1 MLINFFFD
9 VKKAKIPATIREFLM
24 LLEAMDKR
32 LVMYNIDDFYYLSR
46 SALVKDEKYFD
57 RYDRVFGTFFK
68 GVEDITAALFGGDI
82 PEEWLQLQAEKLF
95 SEEDKAAIEAMG
107 GWEKLMEELR
117 KRLEEQKERHQ
128 GGNRWIGTA
137 GTSPFGTGGY
147 NPEGVAIGQRRRRQG
162 RALKVWDRRDYKNYD
177 DNVQIGIRNIQLAL
191 RRLREFAR
199 MGEDDELDLDETI
212 RNTAHNG
219 GLLDIVMRPERRNRV
234 KVLMFFDVGGSMD
247 DHIRVC
253 EELFSAARTEFKHLE
268 YYYFHN
274 FTYEYMWRDNRRRHE
289 QRTPTWDVINTYPKD
304 YKVILVG
311 DAFMSPY
318 EITYK
323 GGSVEHW
330 NEEPGLLWA
339 QRMLDQWPNAIW
351 LNPRPETRWEHTP
364 STMIVREV
372 MANRMFPLSIDGL
385 DRGLRVLTAA

>member
-24 LLEAMDKR
+24 LVEAMDKR

-46 SALVKDEKYFD
+46 AALVKDEKYFD
-57 RYDRVFGTFFK
+57 RYDRVFGAFFK
-68 GVEDITAALFGGDI
+68 GIEDMTTALFDGDI
-82 PEEWLQLQAEKLF
+82 PEEWLLLQAEKLF

-107 GWEKLMEELR
+107 GWEKLMQELR

-199 MGEDDELDLDETI
+199 VGEDDELDLDETI
-212 RNTAHNG
+212 RNTAHNA

-274 FTYEYMWRDNRRRHE
+274 FTYEFMWRDNRRRHE
-289 QRTPTWDVINTYPKD
+289 QRTPTWDVINTYPAD
-304 YKVILVG
+304 YKVIFVG

-364 STMIVREV
+364 STMIVKEV

-385 DRGLRVLTAA
+385 DRGLRLLTAA

>member
-1 MLINFFFD
+1 VFVDFFFQLRQAS
-9 VKKAKIPATIREFLM
+9 VPVTIREYLM
-24 LLEAMDKR
+24 MLEALSKGAGDHD
-32 LVMYNIDDFYYLSR
+32 VDGFYHLAR
-46 SALVKDEKYFD
+46 AAMVKDEKYYDAYDKVFD
-57 RYDRVFGTFFK
+57 NFFS
-68 GVEDITAALFGGDI
+68 GAMHDTDDLFSKVI
-82 PEEWLQLQAEKLF
+82 PEDWLRALAERTFDPEELAKLEKMSF
-95 SEEDKAAIEAMG
+95 EE
-107 GWEKLMEELR
+107 LMEELA
-117 KRLEEQKERHQ
+117 KRLQEQRGRHQ

-137 GTSPFGTGGY
+137 GTSPYGTGGY

-162 RALKVWDRRDYKNYD
+162 RALKVWDKRDYKNYD
-177 DNVQIGIRNIQLAL
+177 DHVQIGIRNIQLAL

-199 MGEDDELDLDETI
+199 VGEDDELDLDETI
-212 RNTAHNG
+212 RSTAHNG
-219 GLLDIVMRPERRNRV
+219 GLLDIIMRPERRNRV

-304 YKVILVG
+304 YKVIFVG

>member
-24 LLEAMDKR
+24 LLEAMNKR

-46 SALVKDEKYFD
+46 AALVKDEKYFD

-68 GVEDITAALFGGDI
+68 GVEDITEALFGGDI
-82 PEEWLQLQAEKLF
+82 PEEWLAMQAERLF
-95 SEEDKAAIEAMG
+95 SDEDKAAIEAMG

-117 KRLEEQKERHQ
+117 KRLEEQKKRHQ
-128 GGNRWIGTA
+128 GGNRWIGTG

-162 RALKVWDRRDYKNYD
+162 RALKVWDRREYKNYD
-177 DNVQIGIRNIQLAL
+177 DSVQIGIRNIQLAL

-199 MGEDDELDLDETI
+199 VGEDDELDLDETI
-212 RNTAHNG
+212 RGTAHNG

-274 FTYEYMWRDNRRRHE
+274 FVYEYMWKDNRRRHE
-289 QRTPTWDVINTYPKD
+289 QRTTTWDVINTYPKD
-304 YKVILVG
+304 YKVIFVG

-339 QRMLDQWPNAIW
+339 QRMIDQWPNTIW

-364 STMIVREV
+364 STMIVKEV

-385 DRGLRVLTAA
+385 DRGLRVLTTA

>member
-24 LLEAMDKR
+24 LVEAMDKR

-46 SALVKDEKYFD
+46 AALVKDEKYFD
-57 RYDRVFGTFFK
+57 RYDRVFGAFFK
-68 GVEDITAALFGGDI
+68 GIEDMTTALFDGDI
-82 PEEWLQLQAEKLF
+82 PEEWLLLQAEKLF

-199 MGEDDELDLDETI
+199 VGEDDELDLDETI
-212 RNTAHNG
+212 RNTAHNA

-274 FTYEYMWRDNRRRHE
+274 FTYEFMWRDNRRRHE
-289 QRTPTWDVINTYPKD
+289 QRTPTWDVINTYPAD
-304 YKVILVG
+304 YKVIFVG

-364 STMIVREV
+364 STMIVKEV

-385 DRGLRVLTAA
+385 DRGLRLLTAA

>member
-24 LLEAMDKR
+24 LIEAMDKR

-46 SALVKDEKYFD
+46 AALVKDEKYFD

-68 GVEDITAALFGGDI
+68 GVEDITATLFGGDI
-82 PEEWLQLQAEKLF
+82 PEEWLLLQAEKLF

-177 DNVQIGIRNIQLAL
+177 DSVQIGIRNIQLAL

-199 MGEDDELDLDETI
+199 VGEDDELDLDETI
-212 RNTAHNG
+212 RGTAHNG

-289 QRTPTWDVINTYPKD
+289 QRMPTWDVINTYPKD
-304 YKVILVG
+304 YKVIFVG

-351 LNPRPETRWEHTP
+351 LNPRPDTRWEHTP
-364 STMIVREV
+364 STMIVKEV

>member
-24 LLEAMDKR
+24 LIEAMDRR

-68 GVEDITAALFGGDI
+68 GVEDLTATLFGGDI
-82 PEEWLQLQAEKLF
+82 PEEWLLLQAEKLF

-162 RALKVWDRRDYKNYD
+162 RALKVWDKREYKNYD
-177 DNVQIGIRNIQLAL
+177 DHVQIGIRNIQLAL

-199 MGEDDELDLDETI
+199 VGEDDELDLDETI

-289 QRTPTWDVINTYPKD
+289 QRSATWDVINTYPKD
-304 YKVILVG
+304 YKVIFVG

-339 QRMLDQWPNAIW
+339 QRMLDQWPNSIW

-364 STMIVREV
+364 STMIVKEV

>member
-9 VKKAKIPATIREFLM
+9 VRKAKIPATIREYLM
-24 LLEAMDKR
+24 LLEAMDHR
-32 LVMYNIDDFYYLSR
+32 LVMCNIDDFYYLSR

-57 RYDRVFGTFFK
+57 RYDRVFGAFFK
-68 GVEDITAALFGGDI
+68 GVEDITGFLFGDDI
-82 PEEWLQLQAEKLF
+82 PEEWLALQAEKLL

-147 NPEGVAIGQRRRRQG
+147 NPEGVAIGQRRRRHG
-162 RALKVWDRRDYKNYD
+162 RALKVWDKREYKNYD
-177 DNVQIGIRNIQLAL
+177 DSVQIGIRNIQLAL

-212 RNTAHNG
+212 RRTAHNG
-219 GLLDIVMRPERRNRV
+219 GLLDIVMQPERRNRV

-274 FTYEYMWRDNRRRHE
+274 FVYENMWRDNRRRHE
-289 QRTPTWDVINTYPKD
+289 QRTGTWDVINTYPND
-304 YKVILVG
+304 YKVIFVG

-318 EITYK
+318 EVTYK

-330 NEEPGLLWA
+330 NDEPGLLWA

-351 LNPRPETRWEHTP
+351 LNPRPETRWDHTP
-364 STMIVREV
+364 STMIIKEV
-372 MANRMFPLSIDGL
+372 MANRMFPLSIEGL
-385 DRGLRVLTAA
+385 DRGLRVLTG

>member
-24 LLEAMDKR
+24 LIEAMDKR

-46 SALVKDEKYFD
+46 AALVKDEKYFD

-68 GVEDITAALFGGDI
+68 GVEDITATLFGGDI
-82 PEEWLQLQAEKLF
+82 PEEWLLLQAEKLF

-199 MGEDDELDLDETI
+199 VGEDDELDLDETI
-212 RNTAHNG
+212 RGTAHNG

-289 QRTPTWDVINTYPKD
+289 QRMPTWDVINTYPKD
-304 YKVILVG
+304 YKVIFVG

-351 LNPRPETRWEHTP
+351 LNPRPDTRWEHTP
-364 STMIVREV
+364 STMIVKEV

>member
-1 MLINFFFD
+1 MLIDFFFN

-24 LLEAMDKR
+24 LLEAMNKR

-46 SALVKDEKYFD
+46 AALVKDEKYFD

-68 GVEDITAALFGGDI
+68 GIEDITQALFGGDI
-82 PEEWLQLQAEKLF
+82 PEEWLAMQAERLF

-117 KRLEEQKERHQ
+117 KRLEEQKERHR
-128 GGNRWIGTA
+128 GGNRWIGTG

-147 NPEGVAIGQRRRRQG
+147 NPEGVAIGQRRRRHG
-162 RALKVWDRRDYKNYD
+162 RALKVWDRREYRNYD
-177 DNVQIGIRNIQLAL
+177 DSVQIGIRNIQLAL

-199 MGEDDELDLDETI
+199 VGEDDELDLDETI
-212 RNTAHNG
+212 HSTAHNG

-274 FTYEYMWRDNRRRHE
+274 FVYEYMWKDNRRRHE
-289 QRTPTWDVINTYPKD
+289 QRTTTWDVINTYPRD
-304 YKVILVG
+304 YKVIFVG

-339 QRMLDQWPNAIW
+339 QRMIDQWPNAIW

-364 STMIVREV
+364 STTIVKEV

>member
-24 LLEAMDKR
+24 LVEAMDKR

-46 SALVKDEKYFD
+46 AALVKDEKYFD
-57 RYDRVFGTFFK
+57 RYDRVFGAFFK
-68 GVEDITAALFGGDI
+68 GIEDMTTALFDGDI
-82 PEEWLQLQAEKLF
+82 PEEWLLLQAEKLF

-199 MGEDDELDLDETI
+199 VGEDDELDLDETI
-212 RNTAHNG
+212 RNTAHNA

-274 FTYEYMWRDNRRRHE
+274 FTYEFMWRDNRRRHE
-289 QRTPTWDVINTYPKD
+289 QRTPTWDVINTYPAD
-304 YKVILVG
+304 YKVIFVG

-364 STMIVREV
+364 STMIVKEV
-372 MANRMFPLSIDGL
+372 IANRMFPLSIDGL
-385 DRGLRVLTAA
+385 DRGLRLLTAA

>member
-1 MLINFFFD
+1 MLIDFFFN

-24 LLEAMDKR
+24 LLEAMNKR

-46 SALVKDEKYFD
+46 AALVKDEKYFD

-68 GVEDITAALFGGDI
+68 GIEDITQALFGGDI
-82 PEEWLQLQAEKLF
+82 PEEWLAMQAERLF

-107 GWEKLMEELR
+107 GWEKLMEALR
-117 KRLEEQKERHQ
+117 KRLEEQKERHR
-128 GGNRWIGTA
+128 GGNRWIGTG

-147 NPEGVAIGQRRRRQG
+147 NPEGVAIGQRRRRHG
-162 RALKVWDRRDYKNYD
+162 RALKVWDRREYRNYD
-177 DNVQIGIRNIQLAL
+177 DSVQIGIRNIQLAL

-199 MGEDDELDLDETI
+199 VGEDDELDLDETI
-212 RNTAHNG
+212 HSTAHNG

-274 FTYEYMWRDNRRRHE
+274 FVYEYMWKDNRRRHE
-289 QRTPTWDVINTYPKD
+289 QRTTTWDVINTYPRD
-304 YKVILVG
+304 YKVIFVG

-339 QRMLDQWPNAIW
+339 QRMIDQWPNAIW

-364 STMIVREV
+364 STTIVKEV

>member
-24 LLEAMDKR
+24 LIEAMDKR

-46 SALVKDEKYFD
+46 AALVKDEKYFD

-68 GVEDITAALFGGDI
+68 GVEDITGTLFSGDI
-82 PEEWLQLQAEKLF
+82 PEEWLLLQAEKLF

-137 GTSPFGTGGY
+137 GTSPYGTGGY

-199 MGEDDELDLDETI
+199 VGEDDELDLDETI
-212 RNTAHNG
+212 RSTAHNG
-219 GLLDIVMRPERRNRV
+219 GLLDIIMRPERRNRV

-289 QRTPTWDVINTYPKD
+289 QRMPTWDVINTYPKD
-304 YKVILVG
+304 YKVIFVG

-330 NEEPGLLWA
+330 NEESGLLWA

-364 STMIVREV
+364 STMIVKEV